1 LKQAFDKYRES
12 LTPANR
18 CLLDRYELKDAAI
31 KVVGVGS
38 VGTACW
44 IILLV
49 AGNNDHLILQAKEA
63 RPSVLE
69 SFVGKSIFPNHG
81 QRVVN
86 GYQLMQPASDI
97 FLGWSIGAMGKHYYL
112 RQLRDMKIS
121 FEVESFRKAE
131 MMIYANLCSHAL
143 ALSHARC
150 GNAKVLS
157 SYMGKSDVFDKA
169 ILAFSMAYAD
179 QNERDY
185 AIFKNAVKV
194 GKLKAL
200 FE

>member
-1 LKQAFDKYRES
+1 
-12 LTPANR
+12 
-18 CLLDRYELKDAAI
+18 
-31 KVVGVGS
+31 
-38 VGTACW
+38 
-44 IILLV
+44 
-49 AGNNDHLILQAKEA
+49 
-63 RPSVLE
+63 
-69 SFVGKSIFPNHG
+69 
-81 QRVVN
+81 
-86 GYQLMQPASDI
+86 
-97 FLGWSIGAMGKHYYL
+97 MGKHYYL

-131 MMIYANLCSHAL
+131 MMIYANLCSHSL

-194 GKLKAL
+194 GKLKAI